1 MEKEKK
7 SLKPAA
13 FAFGA
18 IIVTF
23 IVLKL
28 FGLHL
33 PPFSTSDE
41 SEVVKV
47 HYVDNISPAHQRA
60 IDLFNSRNKG
70 RIEVVPVNLPFEKF
84 TTNER
89 KELLARSLRSKSDGI
104 DIFALDQIWVPRF
117 VKWGE
122 PLDGYVTEKERRI
135 LLNYALE
142 TCTHD
147 SVLISLPLYLD
158 IGMLYYRRDLLRS
171 IPNAQDLEEKLRN
184 SITWEELIQLHN
196 RANQGKNPFYLFQAS
211 SYEGLTCNFFEFL
224 AAQDESFSSKHEI
237 DLNSS
242 AARSA
247 LQFMVDLVNKHHL
260 SPKSVTEFDEQRSY
274 TVMLEQDGFFLRGW
288 PGFIEE
294 RKRTFPDT
302 SKLNSIGQA
311 ALPHFNGKKPVSV
324 FGGWNLMISK
334 YSLNKSAALEFVRF
348 LQTEEIQKL
357 LFEVSGFV
365 PINNNVYGD
374 PKYLAQH
381 PDLAYFRN
389 LLDHGFHR
397 PALEEYTKV
406 SDIISH
412 YVRLAIKE
420 EMTVPDAL
428 EQASRMI
435 QSNEILI
442 K

>member
-1 MEKEKK
+1 
-7 SLKPAA
+7 
-13 FAFGA
+13 
-18 IIVTF
+18 
-23 IVLKL
+23 
-28 FGLHL
+28 
-33 PPFSTSDE
+33 
-41 SEVVKV
+41 
-47 HYVDNISPAHQRA
+47 
-60 IDLFNSRNKG
+60 
-70 RIEVVPVNLPFEKF
+70 
-84 TTNER
+84 
-89 KELLARSLRSKSDGI
+89 
-104 DIFALDQIWVPRF
+104 
-117 VKWGE
+117 
-122 PLDGYVTEKERRI
+122 
-135 LLNYALE
+135 
-142 TCTHD
+142 
-147 SVLISLPLYLD
+147 
-158 IGMLYYRRDLLRS
+158 
-171 IPNAQDLEEKLRN
+171 
-184 SITWEELIQLHN
+184 
-196 RANQGKNPFYLFQAS
+196 
-211 SYEGLTCNFFEFL
+211 L
-224 AAQDESFSSKHEI
+224 AAQDEGFSSKHEI

-247 LQFMVDLVNKHHL
+247 LQFMVDLVNKYHL
-260 SPKSVTEFDEQRSY
+260 SPNSVTEFDEQRSY
-274 TVMLEQDGFFLRGW
+274 NVMLEQDGFFLRGW

-302 SKLNSIGQA
+302 SKLNRIGQA
-311 ALPHFNGKKPVSV
+311 ALPHFRGKKPVSV

-348 LQTEEIQKL
+348 LETEEIQKL
-357 LFEVSGFV
+357 LFEVSGFL

-374 PKYLAQH
+374 SQYLAQH
-381 PDLAYFRN
+381 PDLAYFRK